1 MQIWRM
7 PYADENR
14 VISEWGKI
22 TYKEKIKHILT
33 SGMVWVFAMLLV
45 SIDLNFM
52 TVRGRIRHSDGLILG
67 CIAALVIIFICAM
80 MILGSHKKLK
90 MLEQCEYS
98 ISEARVI
105 DKRTHT
111 GRPYT
116 KKNGKFLKVRFPDGK
131 EDEYSI
137 GTYTYE
143 LASLETKLIVI
154 QYNDDISGF
163 YDQYDFVPIKK

>member
-1 MQIWRM
+1 MNL
-7 PYADENR
+7 D
-14 VISEWGKI
+14 
-22 TYKEKIKHILT
+22 KEKIKHILT
-33 SGMVWVFAMLLV
+33 SGMVWVIAMLLV
-45 SIDLNFM
+45 SMDLSM
-52 TVRGRIRHSDGLILG
+52 TTARGKIWNPDWLIFG
-67 CIAALVIIFICAM
+67 CIATLVIILIYVI

-90 MLEQCEYS
+90 MVEQCEYS

-131 EDEYSI
+131 EEEYSI

-143 LASLETKLIVI
+143 LSSLETKLIVI
-154 QYNDDISGF
+154 QYNDNISGF
-163 YDQYDFVPIKK
+163 YAQYDFVPIKE